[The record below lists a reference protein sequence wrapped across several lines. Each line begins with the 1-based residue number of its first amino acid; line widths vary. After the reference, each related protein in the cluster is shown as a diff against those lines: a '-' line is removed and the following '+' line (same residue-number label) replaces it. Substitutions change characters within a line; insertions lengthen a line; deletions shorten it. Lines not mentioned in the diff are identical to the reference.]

1 MDHIA
6 VHAKAYIAALGSAVT
21 AVIAL
26 EGTNAPHWL
35 LIVSAVCTGLVTSAV
50 PNRPAGPSLA
60 VADAPFVPDLVA
72 SADEADPAATA

>member
-1 MDHIA
+1 MDHIL
-6 VHAKAYIAALGSAVT
+6 VHAKAYVATVGSAVT

-26 EGTNAPHWL
+26 EGDKAPHWL

-50 PNRPAGPSLA
+50 PNKDATPVLA
-60 VADAPFVPDLVA
+60 TAEAPFVPDLVA